1 MKTEENL
8 SITKDSKLLYIPVSR
23 LVIMGIITLGLYEAY
38 WIYKNWKYFKE
49 RDKLDIQP
57 FWRGIFGLFFCH
69 SLFNSIKNDSEVN
82 TIRKAEFSASRLATA
97 WVIFVILGDLL
108 GRMGNIKLNILG
120 LIIAIPT
127 VLFFLPVQNYINT
140 VNDSIEPRP
149 RYNEWS
155 IGHFVCLTIS
165 ILLWTLII
173 YRISLLITFAV

>member
-1 MKTEENL
+1 MKPIGYIKIG
-8 SITKDSKLLYIPVSR
+8 SILKKEINWIFNHS
-23 LVIMGIITLGLYEAY
+23 GEAY
-38 WIYKNWKYFKE
+38 
-49 RDKLDIQP
+49 LAC
-57 FWRGIFGLFFCH
+57 FFVTVF
-69 SLFNSIKNDSEVN
+69 FNSIKNDSEVN